1 VIKLLRQVIDH
12 MLLTTTSAN
21 LFPSLV
27 VIHFKPERNT
37 CCECHESLKVQKTRP
52 GKRATTLAIGDFIA
66 HETVY
71 CCPGCGG
78 VFHSTELRALIPEN
92 CNFGYDIIVFIGE
105 SLFLRCRNYREIR
118 LELQRRNVRISE
130 SEIAFL
136 AKKFVLYLGLLHKSV
151 QRKTKKYMHMNG
163 GYILH
168 LDGTCE
174 GGSPH
179 LISVLDGITEIV
191 LDNRK
196 LPSESAE
203 ELIPFLESIKKAY
216 GVPLAVV
223 SDMGKGIALAVK
235 EVFKN
240 VSAFICHYHFLK
252 AVGKNLFGDENDII
266 REMLRKHNVRAVLNR
281 TKSRLEKVIAGTT
294 NLVHAMVTGIER
306 EKLPAECPL
315 GAVPAVAA
323 YTLISWALDA
333 NSEGNGFGFPFDQS
347 YLVFYQ
353 RLQEISLRLHQLFRI
368 QLQGDWKENKVY
380 SKISH
385 DLLGV
390 INDSVLRKAA
400 LRMEEKVAV
409 FNRLRKAMRI
419 TLPENKRG
427 LNDNG
432 DRLFTM
438 KTIEKEVG
446 KFRAWLSKSKG
457 YSEHKEYKKLVE
469 QIDTYW
475 EKLFADPI
483 VVKTAAG
490 RMLVQ
495 PQRTN
500 NILEQFFRKLMRT
513 YRKKNGFNS
522 MERVLKTMLP
532 DTPLTMNLQN
542 KEYMKILLAGKKTLE
557 KRFAEMDSKE
567 VQRMLEQSRT
577 GTSTMYPQLKKIIR
591 IPDLPKLIVTLL
603 KQDKVAS

>member
-1 VIKLLRQVIDH
+1 
-12 MLLTTTSAN
+12 MLLTVTPAN
-21 LFPSLV
+21 LFPSPAL
-27 VIHFKPERNT
+27 IHFKPERCT
-37 CCECHESLKVQKTRP
+37 CSACHESLKVQKTRP
-52 GKRATTLAIGDFIA
+52 GKRAATLAIGDFIA
-66 HETVY
+66 HETLY
-71 CCPGCGG
+71 YCPGCGG
-78 VFHSTELRALIPEN
+78 VFHSAELRALIPES
-92 CNFGYDIIVFIGE
+92 CNFGYDIIVFVGK
-105 SLFLRCRNYREIR
+105 SMFLRCRNYQEIR
-118 LELQRRNVRISE
+118 LELQRRNVWISE
-130 SEIAFL
+130 SEISFL
-136 AKKFVLYLGLLHKSV
+136 AKKFVLYLGLLHRSV
-151 QRKTKKYMHMNG
+151 QRKTKKYMNMNG

-168 LDGTCE
+168 LDGTCD

-196 LPSESAE
+196 LPSENAE
-203 ELIPFLESIKKAY
+203 DLIPFLKSIKKSY

-252 AVGKNLFGDENDII
+252 SVGKNLFGDEHDII
-266 REMLRKHNVRAVLNR
+266 RERLRKHNVRVILKR
-281 TKSRLEKVIAGTT
+281 TKSRLEKVIADTT
-294 NLVHAMVTGIER
+294 NLVYAMVTGIER
-306 EKLPAECPL
+306 KMLPAECPL
-315 GAVPAVAA
+315 DTVPVMAA
-323 YTLISWALDA
+323 YTLISWVLD
-333 NSEGNGFGFPFDQS
+333 SEVECNGFGFPFDQS

-353 RLQEISLRLHQLFRI
+353 RLQEISLRLHQLYRI
-368 QLQGDWKENKVY
+368 QFQGDWKENKVY

-390 INDSVLRKAA
+390 LDDAVLRKAA

-432 DRLFTM
+432 DLSSSM

-446 KFRAWLSKSKG
+446 KFRSWLSKSKG
-457 YSEHKEYKKLVE
+457 YSDHKEYRKLVE
-469 QIDTYW
+469 QLDTYW

-483 VVKTAAG
+483 VVKTAGG

-500 NILEQFFRKLMRT
+500 NILEQFFRKLMRG

-522 MERVLKTMLP
+522 VERVLKTMLP
-532 DTPLTMNLQN
+532 DTPLTMNLKN
-542 KEYMKILLAGKKTLE
+542 SEYMKILLAGKKTLE
-557 KRFAEMDSKE
+557 ERFAEIDSKE
-567 VQRMLEQSRT
+567 VRRRLEESKNGT
-577 GTSTMYPQLKKIIR
+577 GTTYPQLKKIIR
-591 IPDLPKLIVTLL
+591 IPDLPKSIVSLL
-603 KQDKVAS
+603 EQTAS